1 MVAYVFERFPKF
13 SQTFCYREI
22 AELFRQGIRPAIFS
36 LRGPD
41 RGPETTWD
49 PAIIS
54 AVHQLPEGDVFARLA
69 DEASASLS
77 KSVRKTLHE
86 WRGKPDSLRLHQA
99 TYIGTRLQKLSV
111 RHLHSHFAGMAAR
124 TAFWIKKFFGID
136 YSLTVHAND
145 IFVPAKF
152 EIGLSEILSSASAI
166 IAVSDFAA
174 NQLRERFPENASR
187 VHRIY
192 NGIDAAKFQPAQLE
206 RPPLILSIG
215 RLISKKG
222 FDVLIDACA
231 LLRQR
236 GHGFRCE
243 IIGEGP
249 LFEELQALIH
259 RQDLREHVN
268 LAGPQTQSEIAARLS
283 QATVFALPCRID
295 PDGAM
300 DNLPTVVMEAMAAA
314 LPVVSTDVGGIS
326 EMVRDRETG
335 LLVAQSDPAATADAL
350 SQLIGDVELAQSF
363 GGKGRKRAEEIF
375 SIEKN
380 VHALREI
387 IAL

>member
-1 MVAYVFERFPKF
+1 MLAYVFERFPKF

-22 AELFRQGIRPAIFS
+22 AELFHQGIRPAIFS
-36 LRGPD
+36 LRTPD
-41 RGPETTWD
+41 LGPETRWD
-49 PAIIS
+49 DAITS
-54 AVHQLPEGDVFARLA
+54 MVHQLPEGDVFARLA
-69 DEASASLS
+69 NEASASS
-77 KSVRKTLHE
+77 PKPVRKTLHE

-99 TYIGTRLQKLSV
+99 TYIGARLKKIGV
-111 RHLHSHFAGMAAR
+111 RHVHTHFAGMAAR
-124 TAFWIKKFFGID
+124 TVFWIRKFFGIN

-145 IFVPAKF
+145 IFIPSNF

-174 NQLRERFPENASR
+174 NQLRERFPENAGR

-192 NGIDAAKFQPAQLE
+192 NGIDCAQFKPAQFE

-249 LFEELQALIH
+249 LFGELQARIH
-259 RQDLREHVN
+259 RQDLRQDVH
-268 LAGPQTQSEIAARLS
+268 LTGPQTQSEIATRLS
-283 QATVFALPCRID
+283 KATVLALPCRID

-300 DNLPTVVMEAMAAA
+300 DNLPTVIMEAMVSA
-314 LPVVSTDVGGIS
+314 LPVVSTDIGGIS

-335 LLVAQSDPAATADAL
+335 LLVVQNDPVATANAL
-350 SQLIGDVELAQSF
+350 SQLISDTELAQSF

-375 SIEKN
+375 LIEKN
-380 VHALREI
+380 IRALREI
-387 IAL
+387 FAL

>member
-1 MVAYVFERFPKF
+1 
-13 SQTFCYREI
+13 
-22 AELFRQGIRPAIFS
+22 
-36 LRGPD
+36 
-41 RGPETTWD
+41 
-49 PAIIS
+49 
-54 AVHQLPEGDVFARLA
+54 
-69 DEASASLS
+69 
-77 KSVRKTLHE
+77 
-86 WRGKPDSLRLHQA
+86 
-99 TYIGTRLQKLSV
+99 
-111 RHLHSHFAGMAAR
+111 MAAR
-124 TAFWIKKFFGID
+124 TVFWIRKFFGIN

-145 IFVPAKF
+145 IFVPPNF
-152 EIGLSEILSSASAI
+152 EIGLPEILSSASAI
-166 IAVSDFAA
+166 VAVSDFAA
-174 NQLRERFPENASR
+174 NQLRGRFPENAGR

-192 NGIDAAKFQPAQLE
+192 NGIDCDQFKRAQFE

-249 LFEELQALIH
+249 LFEELRGRIH

-268 LAGPQTQSEIAARLS
+268 LAGPQTQSGIAARLS

-300 DNLPTVVMEAMAAA
+300 DNLPTVIMEAMAAR

-335 LLVAQSDPAATADAL
+335 LLVVQSDPAATADAL

-363 GGKGRKRAEEIF
+363 GGKGRTRAEEIF